1 MKLRIQNN
9 LGILGGTF
17 DPPHKGH
24 LHISK
29 LVIKKL
35 YLTTLYWAITKQ
47 NPLKKTTP
55 HNNENKRKT
64 LCRQLTKSEKK
75 IKLFNTSDV
84 KNSNLTIN
92 ILRKIK
98 KKITKK
104 TNLFFIIGAD
114 NLIRLHQWKDYKKIF
129 SLCTVV
135 VMNRIG
141 YKKPAL
147 TSPAAKKFRKTKI
160 SLDTLLKIGPKQKE
174 WVYINNKG
182 INVSSSRLRIS
193 LYK

>member
-1 MKLRIQNN
+1 LKLRIQNN

-35 YLTTLYWAITKQ
+35 DLKLLYWAITKQ
-47 NPLKKTTP
+47 NPLKKITP
-55 HNNENKRKT
+55 HNNENKRKI
-64 LCRQLTKSEKK
+64 LCKQLTRGEKK
-75 IKLFNTSDV
+75 IKLLNTSDI

-92 ILRKIK
+92 ILQKIK
-98 KKITKK
+98 KKISKK

-114 NLIRLHQWKDYKKIF
+114 NLVQLHQWKEYKKIF

-160 SLDTLLKIGPKQKE
+160 SLDTLLKMGPKQKE

>member
-35 YLTTLYWAITKQ
+35 YLKTLYWAITKQ

-64 LCRQLTKSEKK
+64 LCRQLTRGEKK
-75 IKLFNTSDV
+75 IKLLNTSDI

-92 ILRKIK
+92 ILQKIK
-98 KKITKK
+98 KKINKK

-114 NLIRLHQWKDYKKIF
+114 NLVQLHQWKEYKKIF

-147 TSPAAKKFRKTKI
+147 TSPAAKKFRKTKV
-160 SLDTLLKIGPKQKE
+160 SLDTLLKMGPKQKE

>member
-64 LCRQLTKSEKK
+64 LCRQLTRSEKK
-75 IKLFNTSDV
+75 IKLLNTGDV

-98 KKITKK
+98 EKINKK

-114 NLIRLHQWKDYKKIF
+114 NLVQLHQWKDYKKIF

-147 TSPAAKKFRKTKI
+147 TSPAAKRFRKTKI

>member
-114 NLIRLHQWKDYKKIF
+114 NLVQLHQWKDYKKIF

-160 SLDTLLKIGPKQKE
+160 SLDTLLKVGPKQKE

>member
-35 YLTTLYWAITKQ
+35 YLKTLYWAITKQ

-75 IKLFNTSDV
+75 IKLLNTSDI

-92 ILRKIK
+92 ILQKIK
-98 KKITKK
+98 KKISKK

-114 NLIRLHQWKDYKKIF
+114 NLVQLHQWKEYKKIF

-147 TSPAAKKFRKTKI
+147 TSPAAKKFRKTKV
-160 SLDTLLKIGPKQKE
+160 SLDTLLKMGPKQKE

>member
-64 LCRQLTKSEKK
+64 LCRQLTRSEKK

-114 NLIRLHQWKDYKKIF
+114 NLVQLHQWKDYKKIF

-147 TSPAAKKFRKTKI
+147 TSPAAKRFRKTKI

>member
-64 LCRQLTKSEKK
+64 LCRQLTRSEKK
-75 IKLFNTSDV
+75 IKLFNTSDI

-98 KKITKK
+98 EKITKK

-114 NLIRLHQWKDYKKIF
+114 NLVQLHQWKDYKKIF

>member
-35 YLTTLYWAITKQ
+35 YLKTLYWAITKQ

-55 HNNENKRKT
+55 HNNENKRKI
-64 LCRQLTKSEKK
+64 LCRQLTRGEKK
-75 IKLFNTSDV
+75 IKLLNTSDI

-92 ILRKIK
+92 ILQKIK
-98 KKITKK
+98 KKINKK

-114 NLIRLHQWKDYKKIF
+114 NLVQLHQWKEYKKIF

-160 SLDTLLKIGPKQKE
+160 SLDTLLKMGPKQKE
-174 WVYINNKG
+174 WVYIDNKG

>member
-1 MKLRIQNN
+1 LKLRIQNN

-64 LCRQLTKSEKK
+64 LCRQLTRSEKK

-114 NLIRLHQWKDYKKIF
+114 NLVQLHQWKDYKKIF

>member
-64 LCRQLTKSEKK
+64 LCRQMTRSEKK
-75 IKLFNTSDV
+75 IKLLNTSDI

-114 NLIRLHQWKDYKKIF
+114 NLVQLHQWKDYKKIF

>member
-98 KKITKK
+98 KKINKK

-114 NLIRLHQWKDYKKIF
+114 NLVQLHQWKDYKKIF

>member
-35 YLTTLYWAITKQ
+35 DLKLLYWAITKQ
-47 NPLKKTTP
+47 NPLKKITP
-55 HNNENKRKT
+55 HNNENKRKI
-64 LCRQLTKSEKK
+64 LCKQLTRGEKK
-75 IKLFNTSDV
+75 IKLLNTSDI

-92 ILRKIK
+92 ILQKKK
-98 KKITKK
+98 KKISKK

-114 NLIRLHQWKDYKKIF
+114 NLVQLHQWKEYKKIF

-160 SLDTLLKIGPKQKE
+160 SLDNLLKMGPKQKE

-182 INVSSSRLRIS
+182 IKVSSSRLRIS

>member
-64 LCRQLTKSEKK
+64 LCRQLTRSEKK

-92 ILRKIK
+92 ILQKIK
-98 KKITKK
+98 EKINKK

-114 NLIRLHQWKDYKKIF
+114 NLVQLHQWKNYKKIF

-147 TSPAAKKFRKTKI
+147 TSPAAKRFRKTKI

>member
-1 MKLRIQNN
+1 LKLRIQNN

-35 YLTTLYWAITKQ
+35 DLKLLYWAITKQ
-47 NPLKKTTP
+47 NPLKKTSP

-64 LCRQLTKSEKK
+64 LCRQLTRSEKK

-92 ILRKIK
+92 ILREIK

-114 NLIRLHQWKDYKKIF
+114 NLVQLHQWKDYKKIF

-141 YKKPAL
+141 YKKPSL

>member
-98 KKITKK
+98 EKINKK

-114 NLIRLHQWKDYKKIF
+114 NLVQLHQWKDYKKIF

>member
-35 YLTTLYWAITKQ
+35 DLKLLYWAITKQ
-47 NPLKKTTP
+47 NPLKKITP
-55 HNNENKRKT
+55 HNNENKRKI
-64 LCRQLTKSEKK
+64 LCKQLTRGEKK
-75 IKLFNTSDV
+75 IKLLNTSDI

-92 ILRKIK
+92 ILQKIK
-98 KKITKK
+98 KKISKK

-114 NLIRLHQWKDYKKIF
+114 NLVQLHQWKEYKKIF

-147 TSPAAKKFRKTKI
+147 TSPAAKKFRKTKV
-160 SLDTLLKIGPKQKE
+160 SLDTLLKMGPKQKE

>member
-98 KKITKK
+98 KKITKG

-114 NLIRLHQWKDYKKIF
+114 NLIQLHQWKDYKKIF

-147 TSPAAKKFRKTKI
+147 TSPAAKRFRKTKI

>member
-64 LCRQLTKSEKK
+64 LCRQLTRSEKK

-98 KKITKK
+98 KKITKG

-114 NLIRLHQWKDYKKIF
+114 NLIQLHQWKDYKKIF

-147 TSPAAKKFRKTKI
+147 TSPAAKRFRKTKI

>member
-35 YLTTLYWAITKQ
+35 DLKLLYWAITKQ
-47 NPLKKTTP
+47 NPLKKITP
-55 HNNENKRKT
+55 HNNENKRKI
-64 LCRQLTKSEKK
+64 LCRQLTRGEKK
-75 IKLFNTSDV
+75 IKLLNTSDI

-92 ILRKIK
+92 ILQKIK
-98 KKITKK
+98 KKISKK

-114 NLIRLHQWKDYKKIF
+114 NLVQLHQWKEYKKIF

-147 TSPAAKKFRKTKI
+147 TSPAAKKFRKTKV
-160 SLDTLLKIGPKQKE
+160 SLDTLLKMGPKQKE

-182 INVSSSRLRIS
+182 IKVSSSRLRIS

>member
-1 MKLRIQNN
+1 LKLRIQNN

-35 YLTTLYWAITKQ
+35 YLKTLYWAITKQ

-64 LCRQLTKSEKK
+64 LCRQLTRGEKK
-75 IKLFNTSDV
+75 IKLLNTSDI

-92 ILRKIK
+92 ILQKIK
-98 KKITKK
+98 KKISKK

-114 NLIRLHQWKDYKKIF
+114 NLVQLHQWKEYKKIF

-160 SLDTLLKIGPKQKE
+160 SLDTLLKMGPKQKE

>member
-1 MKLRIQNN
+1 LKLRIQNN

-35 YLTTLYWAITKQ
+35 DLKLLYWAITKQ
-47 NPLKKTTP
+47 NPLKKITP
-55 HNNENKRKT
+55 HNNENKRKI
-64 LCRQLTKSEKK
+64 LCRQLTRGEKK
-75 IKLFNTSDV
+75 IKLLNTSDI

-92 ILRKIK
+92 ILQKIK
-98 KKITKK
+98 KKISKK

-114 NLIRLHQWKDYKKIF
+114 NLVQLHQWKEYKKIF

-160 SLDTLLKIGPKQKE
+160 SLDTLLKMGPKQKE

>member
-35 YLTTLYWAITKQ
+35 DLKLLYWAITKQ
-47 NPLKKTTP
+47 NPLKKTSP
-55 HNNENKRKT
+55 HNNENKRKI
-64 LCRQLTKSEKK
+64 LCRQLTRSEKK

-92 ILRKIK
+92 ILREIK

-114 NLIRLHQWKDYKKIF
+114 NLVQLHQWKDYKKIF

-141 YKKPAL
+141 YKKPSL

>member
-114 NLIRLHQWKDYKKIF
+114 NLVQLHQWKDYKKIF

-147 TSPAAKKFRKTKI
+147 TSPAAKRFRKTKI

>member
-1 MKLRIQNN
+1 LKLRIQNN

-35 YLTTLYWAITKQ
+35 DLKLLYWAITKQ
-47 NPLKKTTP
+47 NPLKKITP
-55 HNNENKRKT
+55 HNNENKRKI
-64 LCRQLTKSEKK
+64 LCKQLTRGEKK
-75 IKLFNTSDV
+75 IKLLNTSDI

-92 ILRKIK
+92 ILQKIK
-98 KKITKK
+98 KKISKK

-114 NLIRLHQWKDYKKIF
+114 NLVQLHQWKEYKKIF

-160 SLDTLLKIGPKQKE
+160 SLDNLLKMGPKQKE

>member
-64 LCRQLTKSEKK
+64 LCRQLTKNEKK

-114 NLIRLHQWKDYKKIF
+114 NLVQLHQWKDYKKIF

>member
-98 KKITKK
+98 KKITKE

-114 NLIRLHQWKDYKKIF
+114 NLIQLHQWKDYKKIF

-147 TSPAAKKFRKTKI
+147 TSPAAKRFRKTKI

>member
-1 MKLRIQNN
+1 LKLRIQNN

-64 LCRQLTKSEKK
+64 LCRQLTKNEKK

-114 NLIRLHQWKDYKKIF
+114 NLVQLHQWKDYKKIF

>member
-24 LHISK
+24 LYISK

-35 YLTTLYWAITKQ
+35 YLKTLYWAITKQ

-64 LCRQLTKSEKK
+64 LCRQLTRGEKK
-75 IKLFNTSDV
+75 IKLLNTSDI

-92 ILRKIK
+92 ILQKIK
-98 KKITKK
+98 KKINKK

-114 NLIRLHQWKDYKKIF
+114 NLVQLHQWKEYKKIF

-160 SLDTLLKIGPKQKE
+160 SLDTLLKMGPKQKE
-174 WVYINNKG
+174 WVYIDNKG

>member
-64 LCRQLTKSEKK
+64 LCRQLTRSEKK
-75 IKLFNTSDV
+75 IKLLNTSDV

-92 ILRKIK
+92 ILQKIK
-98 KKITKK
+98 KKINKK

-114 NLIRLHQWKDYKKIF
+114 NLVQLHQWKDYKKIF

>member
-35 YLTTLYWAITKQ
+35 YLKTLYWAITKQ

-64 LCRQLTKSEKK
+64 LCRQLTRGEKK
-75 IKLFNTSDV
+75 IKLLNTSDI

-92 ILRKIK
+92 ILQKIK
-98 KKITKK
+98 KKISKK

-114 NLIRLHQWKDYKKIF
+114 NLVQLHQWKEYKKIF

-147 TSPAAKKFRKTKI
+147 NSPAAKKFRKTKI
-160 SLDTLLKIGPKQKE
+160 SLDTLLKMGPKQKE

>member
-1 MKLRIQNN
+1 LKLRIQNN

-35 YLTTLYWAITKQ
+35 YLKTLYWAITKQ

-64 LCRQLTKSEKK
+64 LCRQLTRGEKK
-75 IKLFNTSDV
+75 IKLLNTSDI

-92 ILRKIK
+92 ILQKIK
-98 KKITKK
+98 KKISKK

-114 NLIRLHQWKDYKKIF
+114 NLVQLHQWKEYKKIF

-160 SLDTLLKIGPKQKE
+160 SLDNLLKMGPKQKE

>member
-1 MKLRIQNN
+1 MKLKIQNN

-35 YLTTLYWAITKQ
+35 DLKLLYWAITKQ

-64 LCRQLTKSEKK
+64 LCRQLTRGEKK
-75 IKLFNTSDV
+75 IKLLNTSDI

-92 ILRKIK
+92 ILQKIK
-98 KKITKK
+98 KKINKK

-114 NLIRLHQWKDYKKIF
+114 NLVQLHQWKEYKKIF

-160 SLDTLLKIGPKQKE
+160 SLDTLLKMGPKQKE

>member
-1 MKLRIQNN
+1 LKLRIQNN

-35 YLTTLYWAITKQ
+35 DLKLLYWAITKQ
-47 NPLKKTTP
+47 NPLKKITP
-55 HNNENKRKT
+55 HNNENKRKI
-64 LCRQLTKSEKK
+64 LCKQLTRGEKK
-75 IKLFNTSDV
+75 IKLLNTSDI

-92 ILRKIK
+92 ILQKIK
-98 KKITKK
+98 KKISKK

-114 NLIRLHQWKDYKKIF
+114 NLVQLHQWKEYKKIF

-147 TSPAAKKFRKTKI
+147 TSPAAKKFRKTKV
-160 SLDTLLKIGPKQKE
+160 SLDTLLKMGPKQKE

>member
-1 MKLRIQNN
+1 LKLRIQNN

-35 YLTTLYWAITKQ
+35 YLKTLYWAITKQ

-64 LCRQLTKSEKK
+64 LCRQLTRGEKK
-75 IKLFNTSDV
+75 IKLLNTSDI
-84 KNSNLTIN
+84 KNSNLTVN
-92 ILRKIK
+92 ILQKKK
-98 KKITKK
+98 KKINKK

-114 NLIRLHQWKDYKKIF
+114 NLVQLHQWKEYKKIF

-160 SLDTLLKIGPKQKE
+160 SLDTLLKMGPKQKE

>member
-35 YLTTLYWAITKQ
+35 DLKLLYWAITKQ

-55 HNNENKRKT
+55 HNNENKRKI
-64 LCRQLTKSEKK
+64 LCKQLTRGEKK
-75 IKLFNTSDV
+75 IKLLNTSDI

-92 ILRKIK
+92 TLQRIK
-98 KKITKK
+98 KKISKK

-114 NLIRLHQWKDYKKIF
+114 NLVQLHQWKEYKKIF

-147 TSPAAKKFRKTKI
+147 TSPAAKKFRKTKV
-160 SLDTLLKIGPKQKE
+160 SLDTLLKMGPKQKE

-182 INVSSSRLRIS
+182 IKVSSSRLRIS

>member
-64 LCRQLTKSEKK
+64 LCRQLTRSEKK

-114 NLIRLHQWKDYKKIF
+114 NLVQLHQWKNYKKIF

-147 TSPAAKKFRKTKI
+147 TSPAAKRFRKTKI

>member
-1 MKLRIQNN
+1 LKLRIQNN

-35 YLTTLYWAITKQ
+35 YLKTLYWAITKQ

-64 LCRQLTKSEKK
+64 LCRQLTRGEKK
-75 IKLFNTSDV
+75 IKLLNTSDI

-92 ILRKIK
+92 ILQKIK
-98 KKITKK
+98 KKISKK

-114 NLIRLHQWKDYKKIF
+114 NLVQLHQWKEYKKIF

-147 TSPAAKKFRKTKI
+147 NSPAAKKFRKTKI
-160 SLDTLLKIGPKQKE
+160 SLDTLLKMGPKQKE

>member
-35 YLTTLYWAITKQ
+35 YLKTLYWAITKQ

-64 LCRQLTKSEKK
+64 LCRQLTKGEKK
-75 IKLFNTSDV
+75 IKLLNTSDI
-84 KNSNLTIN
+84 KNSNLTVN
-92 ILRKIK
+92 ILQKIK
-98 KKITKK
+98 KKINKK

-114 NLIRLHQWKDYKKIF
+114 NLVQLHQWKEYKKIF

-160 SLDTLLKIGPKQKE
+160 SLDTLLKMGPKQKE

>member
-35 YLTTLYWAITKQ
+35 DLKLLYWAITKQ
-47 NPLKKTTP
+47 NPLKKTSP

-64 LCRQLTKSEKK
+64 LCRQLTRSEKK

-92 ILRKIK
+92 ILREIK

-114 NLIRLHQWKDYKKIF
+114 NLVQLHQWKDYKKIF

-141 YKKPAL
+141 YKKPSL